1 MPDDFDRTE
10 AGGVFGVLIVLEL
23 KAQGE

>member
-1 MPDDFDRTE
+1 MPDDFDRTK

>member
-1 MPDDFDRTE
+1 MPDDFDRTK

-23 KAQGE
+23 KVQGE